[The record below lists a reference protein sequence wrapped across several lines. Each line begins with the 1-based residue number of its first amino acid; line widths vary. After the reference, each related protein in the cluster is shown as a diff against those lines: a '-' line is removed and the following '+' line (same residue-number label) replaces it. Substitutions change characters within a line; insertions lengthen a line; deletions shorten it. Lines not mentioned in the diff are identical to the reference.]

1 MSIAFVRFGCIFPLI
16 TPSAIE
22 LSVCIGVGGCLCPIS
37 SKIILMYTDSRAMI
51 YNAASSASV
60 ADVMT
65 CLMI

>member
-1 MSIAFVRFGCIFPLI
+1 
-16 TPSAIE
+16 
-22 LSVCIGVGGCLCPIS
+22 
-37 SKIILMYTDSRAMI
+37 MYTDSRAMI